1 MKVRYNKAVLI
12 YNGVAGGNN
21 LQQKL
26 AQTLPIL
33 SQAIRSLNVVQTLSQ
48 EETEDVCQNLDSD
61 IELLLILGGDG
72 TVHVCI
78 NVLAKLEHRPVIG
91 ILPGGTSN
99 DFTRTLGI
107 PQNLQTAAQTIVNG
121 IEKPIDVGVSG
132 TDYFL
137 NFWGVGLVT
146 ETSKNI
152 DVSQKQNLGVL
163 SYLLS
168 TIKSIGNAN
177 NFTYELET
185 EEETYK
191 GDAVLIFVLNGRFIG
206 TRELPI
212 PTLEADDGMLEVLI
226 VKNSNLGSFRE
237 FMAMKNPD
245 MDKSAFQQIEH
256 FRVKDLAIKAK
267 PKQEVDMDGEIYQMT
282 PAEISILP
290 GHFRMIGVSEPL

>member
-1 MKVRYNKAVLI
+1 MI

>member
-1 MKVRYNKAVLI
+1 MRYNKAVLI